1 MAMTAVPEF
10 ERTDLVAVTVAEDV
24 GVGLAR
30 GDQRWAVPTSA
41 PMSVLAELHERHEP
55 RWVWWG
61 RETAD
66 QVATARL
73 PIDRCWDVAAV
84 HRLLFGRWRTPVGEI
99 WALLHDLPLDSLP
112 QMGQLDL
119 LGAPVDQGDADE
131 AVQLDGHLRPDW
143 VAGGYTKTADRLSRW
158 AELALQAAAVQAD
171 LLATLPDP
179 ARALSTARSESAAEL
194 LCAEMTVHG
203 LPFDEDTA
211 LSLIAGSA
219 GPRPT
224 SFAHEEELRAER
236 DEAVLAVLNPRQ
248 EVNLRNPA
256 EVKAMLRL
264 AGLELPDTR
273 AWRLEAL
280 RDDEPLIDALL
291 TWRKAERI
299 ATTYGYAWLDEHVN
313 AGRLR
318 GGWSGADGAAGRMTA
333 TAGMHNLPAVMR
345 PVVAADDGH
354 VLVRADLGQ
363 IEPRILAAVSGDE
376 AFIEATQGDD
386 LYLPVAQRLGVDRD
400 IAKLAV
406 LGAMYGATTGQSAG
420 ALAGLERSYPVAM
433 GMLETAAEAGRLGED
448 VFTSGGRRIRM
459 WVDRSVEGD
468 LDRAISV
475 AAARGRYARNALIQG
490 AAAEF
495 FKVWA
500 ITVRRRGRPLGAE
513 VVLCLHDE
521 LLVHVPAEH
530 AQAAADVVKDSLQE
544 AAYYWAP
551 RPDVRFVADI
561 SIVRRWSEAK

>member
-1 MAMTAVPEF
+1 MSVKPDL
-10 ERTDLVAVTVAEDV
+10 ERSDMV
-24 GVGLAR
+24 GVALAPGIGLGLAR
-30 GDQRWAVPTSA
+30 ADGRWAIESPD
-41 PMSVLAELHERHEP
+41 PIGVLRELHVEAGP

-66 QVATARL
+66 RVAAARL
-73 PIDRCWDVAAV
+73 EIDRCWDVSAV
-84 HRLLFGRWRTPVGEI
+84 HRLLFGRWQTPLGEI
-99 WALLHDLPLDSLP
+99 WATLRDLPVESLP

-119 LGAPVDQGDADE
+119 LNTPLDPGDIE
-131 AVQLDGHLRPDW
+131 QPTQPDGHLRPDW
-143 VAGGYTKTADRLSRW
+143 VAGAFGASPDRLAAW
-158 AELALQAAAVQAD
+158 AGLALDASTTQLN
-171 LLATLPDP
+171 LLGELPDP
-179 ARALSTARSESAAEL
+179 DRAVSTARSESAAEL

-203 LPFDEDTA
+203 LPFDEDVA
-211 LSLIAGSA
+211 LELIAASA

-224 SFAHEEELRAER
+224 SLAHEDELRAER
-236 DEAVLAVLNPRQ
+236 DEAVLGILEPRR

-256 EVKAMLRL
+256 EVKSMLRS
-264 AGLELPDTR
+264 AGLDLPDTR
-273 AWRLEAL
+273 AWRLESL

-299 ATTYGYAWLDEHVN
+299 ATTYGYTWLDEHVRD
-313 AGRLR
+313 GRLR
-318 GGWSGADGAAGRMTA
+318 GGWAGADGAAGRMTA

-345 PVVAADDGH
+345 PVVAADPGWS
-354 VLVRADLGQ
+354 LVRADLGQ

-386 LYLPVAQRLGVDRD
+386 LYQPVAERLGVERD

-433 GMLETAAEAGRLGED
+433 GLLAEAAEAGRLGED

-500 ITVRRRGRPLGAE
+500 ITVRRRGRELDAQ

-521 LLVHVPAEH
+521 LLVHVPAD
-530 AQAAADVVKDSLQE
+530 AAPAAAEMVEDSLQE
-544 AAYYWAP
+544 AAFYWSP
-551 RPDVRFVADI
+551 RRDVRFVADI
-561 SIVRRWSEAK
+561 SVVQRWSEAK